1 MRLRWVLAAGLVFAF
16 ILGTVA
22 LRDRTPIRSEY
33 CTAEVGG
40 TVARVDLEQA
50 QWSALMAAI
59 ASRRGLPARAAT
71 IAIATAFQ
79 ESKIHNIDYG
89 DRDSVGIFQQ
99 RPSQGWGSAK
109 QIRDPHYSIGRFY
122 DGLAKVDGYS
132 SMKITDAAQKVQR
145 SAYPGAYAQHE
156 DDARALAS
164 SLAGYSTAAFTCQ
177 LNSKHGAGNT
187 KSIAADVERAY
198 GPQSQQQ
205 ADGRIAYTLV
215 GSASAI
221 ERRGWSLAHY
231 LVANAA
237 NLGIEAVSFDGRKW
251 TATDSPD
258 GWTSSPKTRSTIVSA
273 TVD

>member
-1 MRLRWVLAAGLVFAF
+1 MRLRWVLAAGLVVAF

-33 CTAEVGG
+33 CTAEVGS

-59 ASRRGLPARAAT
+59 ASRREMPARAAT

-99 RPSQGWGSAK
+99 RPSQGWGSVK
-109 QIRDPHYSIGRFY
+109 QISDPHYSIGRFY

-132 SMKITDAAQKVQR
+132 SMKITEAAQKVQR

-177 LNSKHGAGNT
+177 LNSKHGSGNT
-187 KSIAADVERAY
+187 KSIAANVERAY

-215 GSASAI
+215 GSPSAV

-237 NLGIEAVSFDGRKW
+237 NLGIETVAFDGRKW
-251 TATDSPD
+251 TANDSPD
-258 GWTSSPKTRSTIVSA
+258 GWTSSPKTRSMIVTA
-273 TVD
+273 TVG

>member
-1 MRLRWVLAAGLVFAF
+1 MRFRWLLIAALGVAF

-50 QWSALMAAI
+50 KWSALMAAI
-59 ASRRGLPARAAT
+59 SSRRGMPARAAT

-79 ESKIHNIDYG
+79 ESKIHNIEYG

-99 RPSQGWGSAK
+99 RPSQGWGTVE
-109 QIRDPHYSIGRFY
+109 QISDPHYSIGRFY
-122 DGLAKVDGYS
+122 DGLAKVRGYS
-132 SMKITDAAQKVQR
+132 SMEITVAAQKVQR

-164 SLAGYSTAAFTCQ
+164 SLAGYSPASFTCQ
-177 LNSKHGAGNT
+177 INPKQGAGNT
-187 KSIAADVERAY
+187 KSIADDVEAAY
-198 GPQSQQQ
+198 GELSQEQ
-205 ADGRIAYTLV
+205 ADGHIAYTLAGEAADV
-215 GSASAI
+215 

-237 NLGIEAVSFDGRKW
+237 SLGIETVSFDGQKW
-251 TATDSPD
+251 TASDSPD
-258 GWTSSPKTRSTIVSA
+258 GWQASSQARSTVVTASIN
-273 TVD
+273 

>member
-1 MRLRWVLAAGLVFAF
+1 MRFRWLLIAALGAAF

-59 ASRRGLPARAAT
+59 ASRRGMPARAAT

-79 ESKIHNIDYG
+79 ESKIHNIGYG

-99 RPSQGWGSAK
+99 RPSQGWGTAE
-109 QIRDPHYSIGRFY
+109 QISDPHYSIGRFY
-122 DGLAKVDGYS
+122 DGLAKIRGYS
-132 SMKITDAAQKVQR
+132 SMEITEAAQKVQR
-145 SAYPGAYAQHE
+145 SAFPGAYAQHE

-164 SLAGYSTAAFTCQ
+164 SLAGYSTASFTCQ
-177 LNSKHGAGNT
+177 INPKPSAGNIRR
-187 KSIAADVERAY
+187 IAGNVNKAY
-198 GPQSQQQ
+198 GELSHKQ
-205 ADGRIAYTLV
+205 ADGRIAYTFTGKAADV
-215 GSASAI
+215 

-237 NLGIEAVSFDGRKW
+237 SLGIETVSFNGRKW
-251 TATDSPD
+251 TASDSPE
-258 GWTSSPKTRSTIVSA
+258 GWQTSTRARSDVVTATI
-273 TVD
+273 D

>member
-1 MRLRWVLAAGLVFAF
+1 MRFRWLLIAALGAAF

-50 QWSALMAAI
+50 QSSALMAAI
-59 ASRRGLPARAAT
+59 ASRRGMPARAAT

-79 ESKIHNIDYG
+79 ESKIHNIGYG

-99 RPSQGWGSAK
+99 RPSQGWGTAE
-109 QIRDPHYSIGRFY
+109 QISDPHYSIGRFY
-122 DGLAKVDGYS
+122 DGLAKIRGYS
-132 SMKITDAAQKVQR
+132 SMEITEAAQKVQR
-145 SAYPGAYAQHE
+145 SAFPGAYAQHE

-164 SLAGYSTAAFTCQ
+164 SLAGYSTASFTCQ
-177 LNSKHGAGNT
+177 INPKPGAGNIQR
-187 KSIAADVERAY
+187 IAGNVNKAY
-198 GPQSQQQ
+198 GELSHKQ
-205 ADGRIAYTLV
+205 ADGRIAYTFTGKAADV
-215 GSASAI
+215 

-237 NLGIEAVSFDGRKW
+237 SLGIETVSFDGRKW
-251 TATDSPD
+251 TGSDSPE
-258 GWTSSPKTRSTIVSA
+258 GWQTSTRARSDLVTATI
-273 TVD
+273 D